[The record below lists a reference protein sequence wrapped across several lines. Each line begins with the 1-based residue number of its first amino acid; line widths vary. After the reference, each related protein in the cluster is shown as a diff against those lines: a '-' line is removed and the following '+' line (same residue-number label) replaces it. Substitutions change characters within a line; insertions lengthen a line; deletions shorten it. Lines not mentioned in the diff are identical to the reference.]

1 MSLEKCHWFFRDSQN
16 YFNTDST
23 DFHRF
28 IFMETFNLRE
38 ETYQIIGLCMEVHKI
53 LGKGHSEKVYGDA
66 LEYEFIKNNIPY
78 KREEKFTINYKEI
91 TLPSFYYADF
101 VVFEEIIVELK
112 AIQML
117 SSSEIKQTLNYLAAS
132 KNEIGLLINFGEDSL
147 KYKRVI
153 L

>member
-1 MSLEKCHWFFRDSQN
+1 MKKW
-16 YFNTDST
+16 
-23 DFHRF
+23 
-28 IFMETFNLRE
+28 
-38 ETYQIIGLCMEVHKI
+38 
-53 LGKGHSEKVYGDA
+53 DA